1 MYTFIQILQTSVT
14 QPIIQK
20 KMVNIPP
27 ALTIFGQVSLGMLVG
42 FWGVLLAVPI
52 VVIFMTVINKLYIQ
66 KQKVEKFIT

>member
-1 MYTFIQILQTSVT
+1 
-14 QPIIQK
+14 
-20 KMVNIPP
+20 MVNIPP